1 MLALIVEPSESDATL
16 CVKSLSPQ
24 GIETA
29 WMPNAETAI
38 QYCKEHVID
47 ILISRVILDDTS
59 GYEMVAEITKD
70 QPIAVLMISKYSS
83 FGRFADSTG
92 TCPSC
97 WNHLRE
103 MNWRR
108 GSPQC

>member
-1 MLALIVEPSESDATL
+1 MLALIVEPSELDATI

-38 QYCKEHVID
+38 QYCREHVID
-47 ILISRVILDDTS
+47 ILICHVILKDMR
-59 GYEMVAEITKD
+59 GYEVLAVSD
-70 QPIAVLMISKYSS
+70 QAIPGFDDIKYPMSLICS
-83 FGRFADSTG
+83 FADSIG

-103 MNWRR
+103 RNWRR
-108 GSPQC
+108 GS